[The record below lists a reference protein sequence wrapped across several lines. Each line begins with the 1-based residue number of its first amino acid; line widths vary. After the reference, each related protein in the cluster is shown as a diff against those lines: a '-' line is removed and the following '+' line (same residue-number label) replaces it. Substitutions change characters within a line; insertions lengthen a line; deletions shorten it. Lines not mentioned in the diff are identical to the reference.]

1 MDMDISTFHIK
12 SVDCGNVVQFGWPR
26 VCLSVRPSD
35 RSRYCIKMAKRRIT
49 QTTQHD
55 SSFLTPIKRSLGN
68 SKSAIFDQYLAVLE
82 IMQDMDI
89 VTTEG

>member
-55 SSFLTPIKRSLGN
+55 SSFLTPKVSGKFKIGN
-68 SKSAIFDQYLAVLE
+68 CRPISRCVRNNARYGYSYNGRL
-82 IMQDMDI
+82 
-89 VTTEG
+89 